1 MRIARIAL
9 GFLFVVGCSSSAT
22 RATPDEAAPVG
33 AASQAIQ
40 GGTADTADTFAVGI
54 RIGNAGSCSGTLI
67 TPNLVVTAR
76 HCVDQSPASIDCSTA
91 AFGGRLVN
99 TSQFK
104 VSTSANLYGNSAVLH
119 SVSQIITPP
128 GNTLCG
134 ADIALLILSDVVD
147 SSEATPAIPG
157 VQYPIDDSRYANHK
171 FNAIGYGITSVSGND
186 AGTRRIRT
194 SVRINCTSSS
204 DIFQTCDDYIGG
216 ALPQGSSVSQ
226 FVTEND
232 FIAGDAT
239 CEGDSGSGAYDTT
252 TFASKPLTLG
262 VLSRGSADG
271 DTCILATYTRL
282 DKWRDLV
289 VQAADTASAGWTKY
303 PKPTPDWTVY
313 VAPPNKDGGTDSG
326 PTSKGTATIG
336 EGCTSSKDCV
346 SGLCINSAAGTQ
358 VCSQACTASSE
369 CPDSYSCTDSYCQA
383 GPSPTT
389 TTPSTTTAA
398 PTTTTTSGCSIHP
411 LDPEPTPWYAGAG
424 LAAVVGLAFARRRK
438 SA

>member
-1 MRIARIAL
+1 MRMARIAL
-9 GFLFVVGCSSSAT
+9 GLLFVVGCSSSAK
-22 RATPDEAAPVG
+22 PNDPVPVG

-40 GGTADTADTFAVGI
+40 GGTTDTTDTFAVGI

-76 HCVDQSPASIDCSTA
+76 HCVDQSPAQIDCTTA
-91 AFGGRLVN
+91 AFGSQLVS
-99 TSQFK
+99 TSQFR

-128 GNTLCG
+128 GNALCG
-134 ADIALLILSDVVD
+134 SDIALLVLSDLVD
-147 SSEATPAIPG
+147 ASEAKPAIPG
-157 VQYPIDDSRYANHK
+157 VQYQIDDSRYSAHK
-171 FNAIGYGITSVSGND
+171 FNAIGYGITSASGND

-194 SVRINCTSSS
+194 SVRINCTSTS

-226 FVTEND
+226 FVTDND

-252 TFASKPLTLG
+252 TYTAGAPVTLG

-313 VAPPNKDGGTDSG
+313 VAPPNKDGGTDA
-326 PTSKGTATIG
+326 PPATKGTAEIG
-336 EGCTSSKDCV
+336 EACTANKDCA
-346 SGLCINSAAGTQ
+346 SGLCINGASGAT
-358 VCSQACTASSE
+358 VCSSACTASDE
-369 CPDSYSCTDSYCQA
+369 CPTDFSCVDSYCQA
-383 GPSPTT
+383 GASTTT
-389 TTPSTTTAA
+389 TTPSQTTAA
-398 PTTTTTSGCSIHP
+398 PTTTTTSGCGIRSI
-411 LDPEPTPWYAGAG
+411 DPEPTPWYWAGG
-424 LAAVVGLAFARRRK
+424 LAAVVGLAVARRRK